1 MLRLSRRC
9 STALLWLAIALLPVR
24 GWAVTLM
31 PLAMGAPSQAHA
43 AMATEPVPQATPA
56 AAQAMPCH
64 GAMTPEAT
72 SDDGVVTTPTC
83 SLCDLCHS
91 TVAQAPAPP
100 ALPAAPDDA
109 LPPAAASSPVASQ
122 QSDGLFRPP
131 RSTLA

>member
-9 STALLWLAIALLPVR
+9 STALLWLAMALLPVR

-31 PLAMGAPSQAHA
+31 PLAMSAPTPAHA
-43 AMATEPVPQATPA
+43 AMVTEHAEPA

-64 GAMTPEAT
+64 GASSAEAP
-72 SDDGVVTTPTC
+72 DGKTATPTC

-91 TVAQAPAPP
+91 TVAQAPSPP
-100 ALPAAPDDA
+100 VLPAAPDDA
-109 LPPAAASSPVASQ
+109 LPPAQASSPVVSQ
-122 QSDGLFRPP
+122 QYDSLFRPP